1 MTSIT
6 PDLNSPEFAPIKG
19 QLGRAFIEHKA
30 DLGPAA
36 AAASDQAV
44 VDQVDDTSALLLRGL
59 TTALAEGD
67 ADWLRRY
74 AWFLDLVT
82 AMLEDA
88 AGRPPD
94 E

>member
-1 MTSIT
+1 MAVTS
-6 PDLNSPEFAPIKG
+6 LNLFV
-19 QLGRAFIEHKA
+19 LAFLCLTE
-30 DLGPAA
+30 
-36 AAASDQAV
+36 V
-44 VDQVDDTSALLLRGL
+44 LLRDL
-59 TTALAEGD
+59 TTAMTEGD

-88 AGRPPD
+88 AGKRLD